1 MGFSV
6 SGATAVILVGS
17 LIAFSFAF
25 TATSNGFE
33 RVSDA
38 REDRE
43 NRILDAENTAV
54 EIANASYDG
63 GAGAF
68 TLDVNNTGSTALSVP
83 ETTVLVDG
91 AYASN
96 ATTSVDGEA
105 STAIWLPGEQLSVV
119 VDRDVAPD
127 RAKIVTQN
135 GVADTVTE
143 VTTSG

>member
-54 EIANASYDG
+54 EIANASFDD

-68 TLDVNNTGSTALSVP
+68 TLAVNNTGSTALSVP